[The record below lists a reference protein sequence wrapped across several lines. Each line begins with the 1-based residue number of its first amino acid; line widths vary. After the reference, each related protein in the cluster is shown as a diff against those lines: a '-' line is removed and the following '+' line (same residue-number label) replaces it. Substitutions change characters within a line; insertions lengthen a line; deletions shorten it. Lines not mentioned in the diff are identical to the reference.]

1 MALSLVDATVPIIFV
16 RDGQELIDYLEGK
29 REYGD
34 RAVNP
39 LPDAVVLDLRMPNV
53 NGFDFLAWRKK
64 SALVS
69 DIPVVVFTG
78 VKAHDEIRQVLEL
91 GATKHIVKPVDFEE
105 WEKVVREIWD
115 LASRSTAL
123 ASPRS

>member
-1 MALSLVDATVPIIFV
+1 
-16 RDGQELIDYLEGK
+16 LEGK

-123 ASPRS
+123 ASARS